1 VVILLKNITCGVL
14 YWYKDKFLICHATMT
29 PWWSIP
35 KGLRNDEEIL
45 NEAAVRE
52 LREET
57 GIVLQTS
64 DLIFVGVFPYRNN
77 KNLALFEYR
86 ANKPLNMELLSCT
99 SFFKHEPT
107 GRYLPEVDD
116 YKMVTMDE
124 AKQKL
129 NRNLYKI
136 IRKFTEVRWN

>member
-1 VVILLKNITCGVL
+1 LLKNITCGVL
-14 YWYKDKFLICHATMT
+14 YWHKDKFLICHATMT

-35 KGLRNDEEIL
+35 KGLRNNGESLI
-45 NEAAVRE
+45 EAAVRE

-57 GIVLQTS
+57 GIALRIN
-64 DLIFVGVFPYRNN
+64 DLSFVGVFPYRDN

-86 ANKPLNMELLSCT
+86 ANKPLDMKLLSCT

-116 YKMVTMDE
+116 YKMVTINE

-129 NRNLYKI
+129 NKSLYRV
-136 IRKFTEVRWN
+136 IRKFTEVRQS